1 MAGRKIYAPIKYTE
15 DAFFNR
21 LNVITNNVDSAI
33 ENVKTYVDEKLDN
46 INEYRPISVFEEA
59 NDVLVSPNTFTYI
72 PFKTLISDSYFT
84 KLNELGSIELIGAG
98 LYKIELII
106 DINGDY
112 TNGYVELI
120 VETGT
125 EDTVNELVVKKHYL
139 RESLVN
145 SIIKSFDG
153 GERVKIRITGGV
165 NEFHIRTSVV
175 VDKMY

>member
-1 MAGRKIYAPIKYTE
+1 M
-15 DAFFNR
+15 
-21 LNVITNNVDSAI
+21 
-33 ENVKTYVDEKLDN
+33 
-46 INEYRPISVFEEA
+46 
-59 NDVLVSPNTFTYI
+59 
-72 PFKTLISDSYFT
+72 ISDSYFT
-84 KLNELGSIELIGAG
+84 NLNELGSIELIGAG

-153 GERVKIRITGGV
+153 GERIKIRITGGV

-175 VDKMY
+175 IDKMY